1 MLAKREQWL
10 RHLVTDD
17 RAALR
22 TSLERTLAAEIDA
35 VISAR
40 APENL
45 LTVNKPHLPP
55 WLNTVELRG
64 LHVGSSRISLVF
76 RREGDIT
83 GFSLL
88 GRDGDVR
95 VIMEE

>member
-1 MLAKREQWL
+1 
-10 RHLVTDD
+10 
-17 RAALR
+17 
-22 TSLERTLAAEIDA
+22 
-35 VISAR
+35 
-40 APENL
+40 
-45 LTVNKPHLPP
+45 VNHPHLPP

-64 LHVGSSRISLVF
+64 LKVGDSRITLVF

-88 GRDGDVR
+88 SREGDVR

>member
-1 MLAKREQWL
+1 MPNLD
-10 RHLVTDD
+10 LVARRTNLETD
-17 RAALR
+17 
-22 TSLERTLAAEIDA
+22 AECVCCA
-35 VISAR
+35 WW
-40 APENL
+40 NL

-64 LHVGSSRISLVF
+64 LRVGDSRLSLVF

-88 GRDGDVR
+88 SRDGDVR
-95 VIMEE
+95 VVMEE